1 MGLLDPPILPPLL
14 YRYRGLTDATIA
26 REIKAIREQI
36 LWCSFY
42 RELNDPMEGFYSPTL
57 RVQNLDTYARVTR
70 ELFSQKQNLGICC
83 LTDTHENELMWTHY
97 ATNYTGICVS
107 FRPTV
112 LLKGLPDTA
121 HLIRLGYG
129 IVPPEIG
136 MADTGNLN
144 DAALKVLSHKK
155 SSWGYEREWRV
166 IAQRGALP
174 VTAEGCIRDVFLGSR
189 IADAHRTLIED
200 GLSDLPVRIS
210 AMKIDKYAH
219 KWMVTKTIKKTRPKL
234 AAE

>member
-42 RELNDPMEGFYSPTL
+42 RELNDPMEGFYSP
-57 RVQNLDTYARVTR
+57 
-70 ELFSQKQNLGICC
+70 
-83 LTDTHENELMWTHY
+83 
-97 ATNYTGICVS
+97 
-107 FRPTV
+107 
-112 LLKGLPDTA
+112 
-121 HLIRLGYG
+121 RLGYG